1 MVYNL
6 HIIQIFE
13 NKGDVMNFLTTGE
26 KLKRLRTQ
34 LNLKQDDLKSENV
47 TRGLISMMETD
58 KRDVTYSTASK
69 LSEKFNERAEELDI
83 IVNVDEA
90 YLMRS
95 PREDAKL
102 YCLRKLQDPRIDK
115 SSIDGIF
122 EIVTEYDL
130 VEVKAEAYCKLGEI
144 YFKEKKFEVAC
155 DIYKKA
161 REIYIEIKENE
172 KLGHVY
178 WRLGVFNADGLKYE
192 SAIEYYQL
200 SQYYCNLCKDFN
212 TRKLCLYSLAM
223 CYRRLNK
230 IELSLE
236 TIEKFLSVCDEK
248 EDFRLYFFACNT
260 KATCYNTEGKYDKA
274 IDIYKDLLLKISDD
288 KSVFLGYIY
297 NNLGLNYSAKN
308 DFELSMKY
316 FEMAEKFKNEFSK
329 SNLSHTLIEKS
340 EVLLKQN
347 LVDKAIETLDLG
359 LEYAK
364 EYKDLEYLL
373 KGNYLLMDIYDKLN
387 DNEKLEKVYINI
399 IELLKLTK
407 NTKELKDLYNELALK
422 YLRQNKAEICEQYL
436 LLSKNLK

>member
-1 MVYNL
+1 
-6 HIIQIFE
+6 
-13 NKGDVMNFLTTGE
+13 MNFLTTGE

-95 PREDAKL
+95 PREDAEL
-102 YCLRKLQDPRIDK
+102 YCLRKLQDPGIDK

-122 EIVTEYDL
+122 EIVNEYDL

-144 YFKEKKFEVAC
+144 YFKEKEFELAC

-161 REIYIEIKENE
+161 REIYIDIKKNE

-178 WRLGVFNADGLKYE
+178 WRLGVFNADDLKYE

-200 SQYYCNLCKDFN
+200 SQYYCNLYKDFN
-212 TRKLCLYSLAM
+212 TRKLCLYSLANS
-223 CYRRLNK
+223 YKKLSK
-230 IELSLE
+230 IDLALE
-236 TIEKFLSVCDEK
+236 TIEKFLDVCDEK
-248 EDFRLYFFACNT
+248 EDYRLYIFAQGI
-260 KATCYNTEGKYDKA
+260 KATCYEVK
-274 IDIYKDLLLKISDD
+274 KDYNKVIETYEIIILKISDD
-288 KSVFLGYIY
+288 KNVFLGYAY
-297 NNLGLNYSAKN
+297 NNLGLAYSAKN
-308 DFELSMKY
+308 DFEQSMKY
-316 FEMAEKFKNEFSK
+316 FDMAEKFKNEFSK

-340 EVLLKQN
+340 EVLLKEN
-347 LVDKAIETLDLG
+347 FIDHAIKTINLG

-364 EYKDLEYLL
+364 KYKDLEYLL
-373 KGNYLLMDIYDKLN
+373 KGNYLLMNIYHELN
-387 DNEKLEKVYINI
+387 DNEKLEKVYINV

-407 NTKELKDLYNELALK
+407 NTKKLKDLYNELALK
-422 YLRQNKAEICEQYL
+422 YLRQNKLEICEQYL